1 MNHHLQ
7 KGKHC
12 PRRAVSSQKTW
23 CRSLLLEVETRLR
36 LPMLILGLRERGA
49 CGLVP
54 RDPGAAS
61 ALGEGA
67 FHGRVCGHVVT
78 NVITECFPPVDV
90 SVASTPPSF
99 FSH

>member
-1 MNHHLQ
+1 M
-7 KGKHC
+7 
-12 PRRAVSSQKTW
+12 
-23 CRSLLLEVETRLR
+23 LEVETRLR

-78 NVITECFPPVDV
+78 NVNHRVFSSRGRVCGLDTPELFFPLK
-90 SVASTPPSF
+90 
-99 FSH
+99 